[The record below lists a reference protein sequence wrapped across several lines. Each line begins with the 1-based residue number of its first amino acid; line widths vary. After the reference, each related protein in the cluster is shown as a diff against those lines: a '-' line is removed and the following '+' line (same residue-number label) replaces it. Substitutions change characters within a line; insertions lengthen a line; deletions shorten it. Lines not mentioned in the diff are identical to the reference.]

1 MCCRHCSLRADTK
14 TWLALL
20 GRAHGQKQMRS
31 SAVAGRQLDARLG
44 LQEEI
49 FQDAVIYFPLTD
61 LCRDKEGLW
70 VEKPGA
76 SERTI
81 YTTSS
86 SFAPPHHPLLPLL
99 SNLHMLLSPSSS
111 SHPSQLQLLSS
122 PKRLIL
128 ISSVQFFSKAHL
140 LPLHFLLLF
149 VFRYSELISRFLP
162 SVTTHGGV
170 SDGTCWSVFS
180 LHPYFKPQV
189 CLTAVEQSC
198 FLLLFLSFSKPPPL
212 FFGGS

>member
-1 MCCRHCSLRADTK
+1 MRCRHCSLRADTK

-111 SHPSQLQLLSS
+111 FTASAALVSETSHFNLLCPIRS
-122 PKRLIL
+122 PKLTSFL
-128 ISSVQFFSKAHL
+128 STFSSSSSSVTRS
-140 LPLHFLLLF
+140 
-149 VFRYSELISRFLP
+149 
-162 SVTTHGGV
+162 
-170 SDGTCWSVFS
+170 
-180 LHPYFKPQV
+180 
-189 CLTAVEQSC
+189 
-198 FLLLFLSFSKPPPL
+198 
-212 FFGGS
+212 

>member
-70 VEKPGA
+70 VEKPGT

-128 ISSVQFFSKAHL
+128 ISSVQFVLQSSPPSSPL
-140 LPLHFLLLF
+140 SPPLRLPLL
-149 VFRYSELISRFLP
+149 
-162 SVTTHGGV
+162 GV
-170 SDGTCWSVFS
+170 N
-180 LHPYFKPQV
+180 
-189 CLTAVEQSC
+189 
-198 FLLLFLSFSKPPPL
+198 LSFPAICNDPRRC
-212 FFGGS
+212 F

>member
-70 VEKPGA
+70 VESLRKNDLHH
-76 SERTI
+76 I
-81 YTTSS
+81 FLICSS
-86 SFAPPHHPLLPLL
+86 SPPTAPSSFKPSHAPLTLL
-99 SNLHMLLSPSSS
+99 ILTSFTASAALVSETSHFNLLCPIRSPKLTSFLSTFSSS
-111 SHPSQLQLLSS
+111 S
-122 PKRLIL
+122 
-128 ISSVQFFSKAHL
+128 SSVTRS
-140 LPLHFLLLF
+140 
-149 VFRYSELISRFLP
+149 
-162 SVTTHGGV
+162 
-170 SDGTCWSVFS
+170 
-180 LHPYFKPQV
+180 
-189 CLTAVEQSC
+189 
-198 FLLLFLSFSKPPPL
+198 
-212 FFGGS
+212 